1 MHVGSEHLEIPEQP
15 GRAQDVVF
23 DCCEKGLQVLSLDS
37 SHVALVSLPLRE
49 ASSEF
54 KCGRPSSLCM
64 NVGSLTKILKMCG
77 PSDSLK
83 LRWRG
88 GATVSF
94 QRESGEKGRIADFV
108 LKLMQVVSEHSFQR
122 GSGEEGRIADL
133 ELKLMH
139 VACEHMG
146 IPEYQA
152 GS

>member
-1 MHVGSEHLEIPEQP
+1 MHVVSERSFQRESGEEGRFADFKLKLMHVGSEHMEIPEQP
-15 GRAQDVVF
+15 CRARDVVF

-37 SHVALVSLPLRE
+37 SHVALVSILLRG

-54 KCGRPSSLCM
+54 KYGRPSSLCM

-88 GATVSF
+88 GADAVSF

-108 LKLMQVVSEHSFQR
+108 LKLMQV
-122 GSGEEGRIADL
+122 
-133 ELKLMH
+133 
-139 VACEHMG
+139 
-146 IPEYQA
+146 
-152 GS
+152 